1 MHMAVAAE
9 TAAPHTT
16 DVAGTTLVVELA
28 VPEQNW
34 LAISR

>member
-9 TAAPHTT
+9 TAAPHMT
-16 DVAGTTLVVELA
+16 DVAVTTLAVELA
-28 VPEQNW
+28 EPEQNW

>member
-1 MHMAVAAE
+1 MHMEVAAE
-9 TAAPHTT
+9 TAALHTT
-16 DVAGTTLVVELA
+16 DVVVTTLVVELV